1 MTFGLLALAGLA
13 AGGREGGA
21 ALFKTY
27 DPAFHDGLVLDEANE
42 WTRFNAIVQAFRERA
57 PHVVVK
63 YTSDMD
69 GNTIR
74 IGLPSPITAY
84 LSRTDIEVVES

>member
-1 MTFGLLALAGLA
+1 MIVDDLDHSDLAVGQSVVAFGRSPNG
-13 AGGREGGA
+13 
-21 ALFKTY
+21 
-27 DPAFHDGLVLDEANE
+27 E
-42 WTRFNAIVQAFRERA
+42 WSRYNAIVTAFRERA

-63 YTSDMD
+63 YTSDMQ

-84 LSRTDIEVVES
+84 LSRSDIEVVDN

>member
-1 MTFGLLALAGLA
+1 M
-13 AGGREGGA
+13 
-21 ALFKTY
+21 
-27 DPAFHDGLVLDEANE
+27 
-42 WTRFNAIVQAFRERA
+42 QAFRERA

-63 YTSDMD
+63 YTSDMA

-84 LSRTDIEVVES
+84 LSRSDIDLLEE